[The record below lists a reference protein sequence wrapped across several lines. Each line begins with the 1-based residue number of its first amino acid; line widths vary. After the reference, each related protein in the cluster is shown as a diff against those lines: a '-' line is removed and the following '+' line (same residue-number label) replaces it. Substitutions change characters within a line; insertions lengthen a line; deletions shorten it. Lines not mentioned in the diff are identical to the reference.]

1 MQQNIEF
8 ERCID
13 FLVRMID
20 KYGEEVLRELEEKKQ
35 NKEEKT
41 AQNTSFHS
49 ICKTVE
55 VSFSQVRLAI
65 LHRKQSLSFFRLTRN
80 HFMPRIDSYK
90 QNTYERISY
99 FYSQYKRFQSL
110 LPMHQV
116 TNIYVLSSQISPAFF
131 YYDSVFSFIYKE
143 MRNTSGYS
151 EMVPLFVMR
160 FFVQPA
166 LRFLLRSGL

>member
-20 KYGEEVLRELEEKKQ
+20 KYGEEVLRELEEEKQ

-80 HFMPRIDSYK
+80 HFMPRIDSYDHAE
-90 QNTYERISY
+90 QR
-99 FYSQYKRFQSL
+99 
-110 LPMHQV
+110 
-116 TNIYVLSSQISPAFF
+116 A
-131 YYDSVFSFIYKE
+131 
-143 MRNTSGYS
+143 TSKILMSG
-151 EMVPLFVMR
+151 FHI
-160 FFVQPA
+160 
-166 LRFLLRSGL
+166 LRV